1 MSVYKL
7 LGISDVHLGYAFS
20 FIVGAVGQS
29 DGTGTT
35 LDVAVGT
42 GTKFASASAA
52 FPIVIKLGNEVEYV
66 TARAGDN
73 LTVLRAQEGTTGASH
88 SAGSSGNAI
97 AWVDLPFS
105 NAFNLDANIN
115 NITFEGDGTQ
125 ELVPISNGVTGTMT
139 ASKFTT
145 DLLDK
150 IAGITPT
157 TTNLPTD
164 EASRYYPEEGTYPYV
179 DARVTLKGID
189 DVTGA
194 NVKLRLEVYKMK
206 IQTPW
211 TPGAAGNNAAMQSEL
226 AWTSV
231 KTTVDLLG
239 RTLPGLV
246 GGSEGIHFSIAPLV

>member
-1 MSVYKL
+1 MAVYKL
-7 LGISDVHLGYAFS
+7 LGITDVHLGYSFS
-20 FIVGAVGQS
+20 GTSLAPGQA
-29 DGTGTT
+29 DAIGTT
-35 LDVAVGT
+35 LTVST
-42 GTKFASASAA
+42 GQGSKFASASTNN
-52 FPIVIKLGNEVEYV
+52 PIVVLYGAEVEYV
-66 TARAGDN
+66 TARSGDV
-73 LTVLRAQEGTTGASH
+73 LTVLRGQEGTTAASH
-88 SAGSSGNAI
+88 AAGPFTAL

-115 NITFEGDGTQ
+115 NVTFEGDGTQ
-125 ELVPISNGVTGTMT
+125 ELVAISNGVTGTVT

-150 IAGITPT
+150 IAGIVPT
-157 TTNLPTD
+157 TVSLPTD

-189 DVTGA
+189 DISGA

-239 RTLPGLV
+239 RTLPGLIS
-246 GGSEGIHFSIAPLV
+246 GSEGIHFSIAPLV

>member
-1 MSVYKL
+1 MAIYKL
-7 LGISDVHLGYAFS
+7 LGITDVHLGYSFS
-20 FIVGAVGQS
+20 FTIGATGQA
-29 DGTGTT
+29 DAITTALTVATGQ
-35 LDVAVGT
+35 GS
-42 GTKFASASAA
+42 KFASASPGN
-52 FPIVIKLGNEVEYV
+52 PITAVIGSEVEYV
-66 TARAGDN
+66 TARAADS
-73 LTVLRAQEGTTGASH
+73 LTVLRAQEGSTGAAH
-88 SAGSSGNAI
+88 SSGASGSGL
-97 AWVDLPFS
+97 AWVDLPFA

-115 NITFEGDGTQ
+115 NVTFEGDGTQ

-145 DLLDK
+145 DLLDR
-150 IAGITPT
+150 IAGIVPT
-157 TTNLPTD
+157 TTGLPVD

-189 DVTGA
+189 DISGA
-194 NVKLRLEVYKMK
+194 NVKLRLEIFKMK

-239 RTLPGLV
+239 RALPGLIAN
-246 GGSEGIHFSIAPLV
+246 SEGIHFSIAPLV

>member
-20 FIVGAVGQS
+20 FTVGSTGQA
-29 DGTGTT
+29 DGTGLT
-35 LDVAVGT
+35 LDVAAGS
-42 GTKFASASAA
+42 GTKFAAASAS
-52 FPIVIKLGNEVEYV
+52 FPIVIKLGSEVEYV

-73 LTVLRAQEGTTGASH
+73 LTVLRAQEGTTGAAH
-88 SAGSSGNAI
+88 TAGSAGTAL
-97 AWVDLPFS
+97 AWVDLPFA

-115 NITFEGDGTQ
+115 NVTFEGDGTQ

-150 IAGITPT
+150 IAGIAPT

-189 DVTGA
+189 DTSGA
-194 NVKLRLEVYKMK
+194 NVKLRLEIYKMK

-211 TPGAAGNNAAMQSEL
+211 TPGAAGNNAAMASEL

-231 KTTVDLLG
+231 KTTTDLLG
-239 RTLPGLV
+239 RTLPGLIS
-246 GGSEGIHFSIAPLV
+246 GSEGVHFSIAPLV